1 MVDKRCN
8 VSTPFNG
15 ERAILTLSVSA
26 GEVSSIMSAYRW
38 TEIILHINDNQ
49 CWTET
54 ILASPKKVK
63 IVHRD
68 ENLILA
74 FQIA

>member
-49 CWTET
+49 CWTENH
-54 ILASPKKVK
+54 IGKSKEGEDCP
-63 IVHRD
+63 
-68 ENLILA
+68 
-74 FQIA
+74 QG